1 MSLTD
6 LEADLEIGIAPRR
19 PVRVMVLDGRSLIR
33 TALRSLLER
42 RDGVEVVAAT
52 DDGDEASV
60 LAAVG
65 GVDVAVIA
73 TDDLRID
80 GVLEIVRRL
89 GGPAT
94 PAGHRV
100 RTVLVCCADPGG
112 GTGCRTRPRCVL
124 SEAIFAALDAGADAV
139 MGCDTE
145 PAQLVEAIHAVAAGD
160 ALLSPQATRT
170 VIDALREHLIP
181 PPRPRGAGVGAEL
194 TERQWDVLKLVVA
207 GLAIDQVA
215 DRLVITAST
224 VKTHLR
230 HIMALFGVHD
240 RAHLVMT
247 AYELGL
253 VKPGWIK

>member
-1 MSLTD
+1 MSL
-6 LEADLEIGIAPRR
+6 ADLETGIAPGR
-19 PVRVMVLDGRSLIR
+19 PVRVMVLDDRSLIR

-42 RDGVEVVAAT
+42 RDGIEVVAAT
-52 DDGDEASV
+52 DEASA

-65 GVDVAVIA
+65 DMDVVVIA
-73 TDDLRID
+73 TDDPWID

-89 GGPAT
+89 SGPAAS
-94 PAGHRV
+94 AGHRV

-112 GTGCRTRPRCVL
+112 GSGCRARPRCVL

-170 VIDALREHLIP
+170 VIDALRGHLIAP
-181 PPRPRGAGVGAEL
+181 PQSHGAAAEL
-194 TERQWDVLKLVVA
+194 TQRQWDVLKLVVA

-230 HIMALFGVHD
+230 HIMARFGVHD